1 MGIFVAAE
9 IDFPVDIIKAVM
21 RPTEEEMYSSE
32 IYHTYYSKQNNTL
45 SQFCENSRVIKHNS
59 EMPKRISGIVEAF
72 NRSDKLILFYNQ
84 IQYSTGLDLAMTLGT
99 AYNKPI
105 LIINGNGKME
115 LIHNKEKKNYTISE
129 FYNLKSSCKKVV
141 NSELINYTLSD
152 ITNKNYDLTNAKNKL
167 SNHYDKLKQYKIS
180 RQIIVLE

>member
-1 MGIFVAAE
+1 MGIFVAVE
-9 IDFPVDIIKAVM
+9 IGFPVDIIKNVM
-21 RPTEEEMYSSE
+21 TPIGEEMYSSE

-45 SQFCENSRVIKHNS
+45 GQICENSRVIKHNS

-72 NRSDKLILFYNQ
+72 NRSEKLILFYNQ

-105 LIINGNGKME
+105 LLINGNGKIE
-115 LIHNKEKKNYTISE
+115 LIHNKEKKNYTTFE

-152 ITNKNYDLTNAKNKL
+152 IVNKNYNLVYAKNKL
-167 SNHYDKLKQYKIS
+167 SNHYDKLKQHKIS
-180 RQIIVLE
+180 RQIIKLE